1 MREVILNAYPPS
13 MAQQSVGVS
22 LLRSFHEDERKFSE
36 ENQSTELSLDDAL
49 YSIYF
54 RNVPFDE

>member
-1 MREVILNAYPPS
+1 
-13 MAQQSVGVS
+13 MAQQSVDVS
-22 LLRSFHEDERKFSE
+22 LLRSFHEDERKLSE

-54 RNVPFDE
+54 RNVPFNE

>member
-1 MREVILNAYPPS
+1 MREVILNTYPPS

-36 ENQSTELSLDDAL
+36 ENQSTELSLDAL

-54 RNVPFDE
+54 KNVPFDE